1 MNLAISLQTAPP
13 YRHRVSCWLLACA
26 IGSAALWALPAQ
38 ATERDLGGV
47 KVQGTQTV
55 AGANLRLNGAGIRFR
70 GPFKVYTAALYTE
83 KPAATMDEFHA
94 QTGAKRL
101 VLTMLRDVDSAEMGR
116 LFIRGIEKNITRSE
130 INDVMVNLARM
141 GEIFAA
147 NKRLQPGEQLVIDWV
162 PASGMLISVRGKLQ
176 SEPVVSSA
184 FFKALMNIWLG
195 ASPADWQLKDALLG
209 QTASPPTDR
218 R

>member
-1 MNLAISLQTAPP
+1 MNLAVLLHTAPP

-26 IGSAALWALPAQ
+26 IGSAALWALPAW

-83 KPAATMDEFHA
+83 KPATTVDDFHA

-101 VLTMLRDVDSAEMGR
+101 VLTMLREVDSIELGR
-116 LFIRGIEKNITRSE
+116 LFIRGIEKNIPRAE
-130 INDVMVNLARM
+130 MGDVMTQLARM
-141 GEIFAA
+141 GEIFST
-147 NKRLQPGEQLVIDWV
+147 NKRLLPGEQLVIDWL
-162 PASGMLISVRGKLQ
+162 PASGMHISVRGKPQ
-176 SEPVVSSA
+176 GEPFVSPA
-184 FFKALMNIWLG
+184 FYRALMNIWLG

-209 QTASPPTDR
+209 HTAPPLTDR